1 MVLVVSSFF
10 VAIVD
15 NGGGGG
21 EGLVNVEVI
30 MGDFHERIAAVVVH
44 FRREIGDE
52 IVAP

>member
-21 EGLVNVEVI
+21 EGLVNVEAI
-30 MGDFHERIAAVVVH
+30 MGDFHERIVVD
-44 FRREIGDE
+44 FRREIGHE